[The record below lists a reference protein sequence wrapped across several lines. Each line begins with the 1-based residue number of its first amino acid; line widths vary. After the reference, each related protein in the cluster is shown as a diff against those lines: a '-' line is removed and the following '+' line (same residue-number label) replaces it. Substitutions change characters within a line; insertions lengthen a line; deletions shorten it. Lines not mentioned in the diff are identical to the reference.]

1 VRSFGSELFEY
12 ITTIVPYWRVCDEGW
27 PIGSD
32 HLTGI
37 GVLRNYGDQAMVM
50 TWDQDTR
57 GQLSRLR
64 DQLEPFLKRIV
75 VVVDDRETEDI
86 APVSAVIAPIAVIPW
101 SRRGELAAFI
111 VKDARLEPFLKRII

>member
-12 ITTIVPYWRVCDEGW
+12 ITTIVSYWRVCDEAW
-27 PIGSD
+27 LIGSD

-37 GVLRNYGDQAMVM
+37 GVSRNYGGQAMVM
-50 TWDQDTR
+50 TWDQDTSC
-57 GQLSRLR
+57 QLSGLR
-64 DQLEPFLKRIV
+64 DQLGPFLKRIV

-86 APVSAVIAPIAVIPW
+86 APVSPVTLPIAVIPR

-111 VKDARLEPFLKRII
+111 VKDAPD